1 MNELIEFNTDR
12 LCLPQWRLVLS
23 LLLAIVVHILVVFIL
38 PLPNV
43 IPLELLPAPVLEVR
57 LAPVQLHAPPQAQ
70 LTNEVLRAEAI
81 NPEPASHAREVQPK
95 SKPTRRV
102 VVPIIMSPA
111 SFPLERSAQAA
122 FSPPLISVESLID
135 SAKNIVRD
143 ETRRKPPSKE
153 EAINIEDRPFLPVLA
168 KALKKLKPDETRFA
182 DGLIKIVTSSG
193 SVYCVKPLPDIVA
206 HGGSV
211 EPTIVPTN
219 CP

>member
-12 LCLPQWRLVLS
+12 LRLRQWRLVLS
-23 LLLAIVVHILVVFIL
+23 LLLAIVVHILVVVIL
-38 PLPNV
+38 PLPNM
-43 IPLELLPAPVLEVR
+43 ISLESRASVLEVR
-57 LAPVQLHAPPQAQ
+57 LAPVARPRVSPQAQ
-70 LTNEVLRAEAI
+70 LTNSLKGRVNKSKA
-81 NPEPASHAREVQPK
+81 HARQIPPK
-95 SKPTRRV
+95 SQPTRRV
-102 VVPIIMSPA
+102 EVPIIMSPA
-111 SFPLERSAQAA
+111 SFPMERPTQAA
-122 FSPPLISVESLID
+122 FSPPLISVKSLID

-143 ETRRKPPSKE
+143 ETRQQPLSKE
-153 EAINIEDRPFLPVLA
+153 DIFNIEDRPILQELA
-168 KALKKLKPDETRFA
+168 KALKKLKPGETRFA